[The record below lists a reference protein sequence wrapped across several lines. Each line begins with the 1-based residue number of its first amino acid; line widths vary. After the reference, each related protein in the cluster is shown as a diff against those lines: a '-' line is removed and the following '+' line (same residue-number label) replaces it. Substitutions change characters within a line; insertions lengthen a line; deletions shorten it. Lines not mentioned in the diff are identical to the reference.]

1 MLTIA
6 PPWLVSSA
14 GTRSDVHDCPEL
26 RVICERRDHKS
37 PHVVSL
43 APLEHDDSP
52 AHTVSPPPL
61 VLGVNKQ
68 QIFPV
73 YLGSSQGRMDRF
85 RGRPPLLVHA
95 QHAYEWSVWLEK
107 LVTNKIPP

>member
-1 MLTIA
+1 MLTTP
-6 PPWLVSSA
+6 PPWLVSSVV
-14 GTRSDVHDCPEL
+14 TRSDVHVCPEL

-37 PHVVSL
+37 PRVVSL
-43 APLEHDDSP
+43 APLERDGSP

-61 VLGVNKQ
+61 VLGINKQ

-85 RGRPPLLVHA
+85 RVRPPLLVHA
-95 QHAYEWSVWLEK
+95 QHAYEWPV
-107 LVTNKIPP
+107 